1 MKLKLSSVF
10 TLGVLWLG
18 IYAYAQDNST
28 PINQLQVIGSHNSY
42 KNAISPELFDYLVKK
57 DTTRR
62 IYYLQYEHI
71 PMMAQLDM
79 GLRNLEMDAY
89 VDVKGGLYAHPKGL
103 ELVKDQP
110 PYDPD
115 GKMNQ
120 PGFKML
126 HVLDIDFRSQYYLL
140 SEGLTDLKKWSEAH
154 PKHEPVFI
162 TLEPKDGD
170 ANKFGTQPET
180 YTSEIFD
187 KLDATLL
194 DYLGKEHIITPDDIR
209 GHYNTLEEAV
219 LHQNWPTLGQARG
232 KFLFIL
238 DAKAKKRKMYAKNHP
253 SLKGR
258 TLFINA
264 EEGTPEAAVMIINSP
279 KDDRIPKLVKKGY
292 LIRTRADANTKEAR
306 TNDYSRFEAAKK
318 SGAQIITTDYYLPSK
333 LFKSNYHIHFDDGR
347 FIRNN
352 PINGRTSHN
361 K

>member
-10 TLGVLWLG
+10 TLGALWLG
-18 IYAYAQDNST
+18 IHAYAQNNDA

-42 KNAISPELFDYLVKK
+42 KNAIPPKLFDYLVKK

-71 PMMAQLDM
+71 PMIKQLDM
-79 GLRNLEMDAY
+79 GMRNLEMDAY
-89 VDVKGGLYAHPKGL
+89 ADSKGGLYAHPKAL

-126 HVLDIDFRSQYYLL
+126 HVLDIDFRTQYYLL
-140 SEGLTDLKKWSEAH
+140 SEGLIDLKKWSEAH

-162 TLEPKDGD
+162 TLESKDGD
-170 ANKFGTQPET
+170 ANKFGTQPEP

-187 KLDATLL
+187 ELDATLL
-194 DYLGKEHIITPDDIR
+194 RYLGKKHIITPDDVR
-209 GHYNTLEEAV
+209 GQYRTLEEAV

-238 DAKAKKRKMYAKNHP
+238 DAKAKKKKMYAKNHP

-264 EEGTPEAAVMIINSP
+264 EEGTPEAAVMIINNP
-279 KDDRIPKLVKKGY
+279 KDERIPKLVKKGY

-333 LFKSNYHIHFDDGR
+333 LFKSTYHIHFDDGR

-352 PINGRTSHN
+352 PINGRTSRN